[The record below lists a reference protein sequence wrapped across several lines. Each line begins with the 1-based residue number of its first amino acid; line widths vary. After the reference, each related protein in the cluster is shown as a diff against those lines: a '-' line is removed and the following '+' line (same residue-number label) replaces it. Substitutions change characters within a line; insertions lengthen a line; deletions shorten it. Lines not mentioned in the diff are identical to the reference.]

1 MWRGVWATTRALFD
15 HKSRNGK
22 HIFRNF
28 IPKFLGVSS
37 EVGLKFRKIEVTRKF
52 HFIPPLYSCSDLV
65 SPSLEKLRALTIW
78 MEFSVA
84 LSGQM
89 ELHFLALR
97 KRDRLSCIIWSEVS
111 EVSET
116 RESGSGYILTRIMA
130 AELPEVLDVSS
141 DDLQNLSVFFFG
153 EEDDFICFVAVA
165 FTFRQQNQQS
175 ASTEV
180 AQKQEVLSID
190 HET

>member
-1 MWRGVWATTRALFD
+1 MWRGVWSSTRALSGN
-15 HKSRNGK
+15 SRWGSDWNSRFPEFPFE
-22 HIFRNF
+22 I
-28 IPKFLGVSS
+28 LGVSS
-37 EVGLKFRKIEVTRKF
+37 GVGLKFGIIGVTGKF
-52 HFIPPLYSCSDLV
+52 NSIRPFLFGPSYS
-65 SPSLEKLRALTIW
+65 SLGKLGALTIW

-84 LSGQM
+84 FSGQM

-97 KRDRLSCIIWSEVS
+97 KRDRLSRIIWSEVS
-111 EVSET
+111 DASEP
-116 RESGSGYILTRIMA
+116 GSGYISTRIMA
-130 AELPEVLDVSS
+130 AKLPEVLDVSS

>member
-1 MWRGVWATTRALFD
+1 
-15 HKSRNGK
+15 
-22 HIFRNF
+22 
-28 IPKFLGVSS
+28 
-37 EVGLKFRKIEVTRKF
+37 
-52 HFIPPLYSCSDLV
+52 
-65 SPSLEKLRALTIW
+65 

-84 LSGQM
+84 ISGQM

-97 KRDRLSCIIWSEVS
+97 KRDRLSRIIWSEVS
-111 EVSET
+111 EVSEA
-116 RESGSGYILTRIMA
+116 RESGSGYISTRIMA